1 MHTAPP
7 TRRAQLIVPYLFAA
21 LVLTLA
27 PVVASA
33 QAPPATAPPTT
44 ANSRQSERKPQTRP
58 HGQRVK
64 VEPSKV
70 TIDDG
75 DTAVIQWADGDKEIV
90 RFLGID
96 TPETRHPQHDL
107 PYSQSFGEEAR
118 AFGMGAFAAASQIE
132 LIRANTIDPYGR
144 SLGYFYL
151 NGKNY
156 SALVVGARLAAE
168 SVSHYGDNGIPESS
182 AEVLAASK
190 AAGPLPF
197 EPPHEFRRRMR
208 DVSKWMKEKG
218 VAVEQ

>member
-7 TRRAQLIVPYLFAA
+7 SRRAHLVVPYLFAA

-27 PVVASA
+27 PVAASA
-33 QAPPATAPPTT
+33 QAPPSTT
-44 ANSRQSERKPQTRP
+44 PQNSSGARERKPQTRP

-64 VEPSKV
+64 VDPSKV

-118 AFGMGAFAAASQIE
+118 AFGQGAFAAASQIE

-144 SLGYFYL
+144 SLGYFFL

-156 SALVVGARLAAE
+156 SALVVSARLAAE
-168 SVSHYGDNGIPESS
+168 SVSHYGDNGLPEPA

-208 DVSKWMKEKG
+208 DVTKWMKEKG